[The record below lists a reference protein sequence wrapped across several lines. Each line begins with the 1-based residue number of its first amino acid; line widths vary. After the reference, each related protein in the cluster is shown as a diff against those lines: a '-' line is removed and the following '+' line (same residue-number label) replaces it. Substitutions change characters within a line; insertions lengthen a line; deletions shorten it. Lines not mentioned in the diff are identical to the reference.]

1 MSAEEIVSLIANVGF
16 PVSLCFI
23 LLRYILQTLGEKL
36 DRLDKSVNQLND
48 TIQEFDIIKIAPQS
62 VTHQSVEKHKKYDK

>member
-1 MSAEEIVSLIANVGF
+1 MNAEEMISLMANVGF

-36 DRLDKSVNQLND
+36 DKLDHAVNQLNS
-48 TIQEFDIIKIAPQS
+48 TIKDISLPKNIQS
-62 VTHQSVEKHKKYDK
+62 KSDSHSVE